1 MKSGWKRVRKAKA
14 TNPELL
20 KLVDSLMKQS
30 RENEAKVWRD
40 VAERMV
46 KSRRRRVSV
55 NLSRLNRYTS
65 RNETVAVPGK
75 VLATGEITHPVTVAA
90 FSFSRKAKDKIKAA
104 RGRCVFLS
112 DLAKKNPKGSN
123 VKIIG

>member
-1 MKSGWKRVRKAKA
+1 VRKVEA

-20 KLVDSLMKQS
+20 KLVDSLRKQS
-30 RENEAKVWRD
+30 RSSKAEVWRD
-40 VAERMV
+40 VAERLV
-46 KSRRRRVSV
+46 KSRRRRVTV

-75 VLATGEITHPVTVAA
+75 VLASGEITHPITVAA
-90 FSFSRKAKDKIKAA
+90 FSFSGKAREKIRAA
-104 RGRCVFLS
+104 RGRCVSFS
-112 DLAKKNPKGSN
+112 DLVKKNPRGSN

>member
-1 MKSGWKRVRKAKA
+1 VRKVRA

-20 KLVDSLMKQS
+20 KLVSSLKKQG
-30 RENEAKVWRD
+30 RESKVKVWRD
-40 VAERMV
+40 IAERLV
-46 KSRRRRVSV
+46 KSKRRRVAV
-55 NLSRLNRYTS
+55 NLSRLDRYTS

-75 VLATGEITHPVTVAA
+75 VLASGEITHPITVAA
-90 FSFSRKAKDKIKAA
+90 FTFSGKAKEKIKAA
-104 RGRCVFLS
+104 RGKCVSFS

>member
-1 MKSGWKRVRKAKA
+1 VRKVKA

-20 KLVDSLMKQS
+20 ELANSLKKQS
-30 RENEAKVWRD
+30 RESKAEIWRD
-40 VAERMV
+40 IAERLV
-46 KSRRRRVSV
+46 KSKRRRVAV

-65 RNETVAVPGK
+65 KNETVAVPGK
-75 VLATGEITHPVTVAA
+75 VLATGEITHPMTVAA
-90 FSFSRKAKDKIKAA
+90 FTFSGKAREKIKAA
-104 RGRCVFLS
+104 RGKCVSFP